1 MQRFLFIGANSDM
14 AIAAATYFKQ
24 QGIEVIWLSRTEC
37 SNEYSQSFQISGL
50 SETDFPQLD
59 GQIDGLVYFPGSV
72 NLKPMRSL
80 KDGDLLEEYKI
91 NVLGA
96 LNAVKIYL
104 PNLKLSEKAS
114 VVFLSSVAVQ
124 LGMPFHASVGI
135 NKGAIEGLTRSL
147 AAELSPEIRVNA
159 IALSLTETK
168 MTQRMVN
175 TEDKKQ
181 GIAQRHPLNAIG
193 TLEDV
198 SNMLEFLLTPK
209 SAWMT
214 VQILHLDG
222 GMSTVKKW
230 F

>member
-14 AIAAATYFKQ
+14 AIAAAAHFSL
-24 QGIEVIWLSRTEC
+24 QGIEIIGLSRTEC
-37 SNEYSQSFQISGL
+37 SNDFSQSYFISGL
-50 SETDFPQLD
+50 SETDFPQLE
-59 GQIDGLVYFPGSV
+59 GKIDGLVYFPGSV

-96 LNAVKIYL
+96 FNAVKMYL
-104 PNLKLSEKAS
+104 PNLKLSPQAS
-114 VVFLSSVAVQ
+114 IVLFSSVAVQ
-124 LGMPFHASVGI
+124 LGMPFHASVGM
-135 NKGAIEGLTRSL
+135 NKGAVEGLVRSL

-181 GIAQRHPLNAIG
+181 AIAQRHPLNVIG
-193 TLEDV
+193 KSEDV
-198 SNMLEFLLTPK
+198 THMLEFLLTPK

-214 VQILHLDG
+214 GQILHLDG
-222 GMSTVKKW
+222 GMSTVKK
-230 F
+230 

>member
-14 AIAAATYFKQ
+14 AIATAKQFKQ
-24 QGIEVIWLSRTEC
+24 QGIEVIGLSRSEC
-37 SNEYSQSFQISGL
+37 SNEYSQSHIISGL
-50 SETDFPQLD
+50 SESDFPQIE

-80 KDGDLLEEYKI
+80 KEVDLLEEYKI

-96 LNAVKIYL
+96 L
-104 PNLKLSEKAS
+104 KLSKQAS
-114 VVFLSSVAVQ
+114 VVFFSSVAVQ
-124 LGMPFHASVGI
+124 LGMPFHASVGM
-135 NKGAIEGLTRSL
+135 NKGAVEGLVRSL

-175 TEDKKQ
+175 TDDKKLA
-181 GIAQRHPLNAIG
+181 IAQRHPLNAIG

-198 SNMLEFLLTPK
+198 THMLEFLLTPK

-214 VQILHLDG
+214 GQILHLDG
-222 GMSTVKKW
+222 GMSAVKK
-230 F
+230 

>member
-1 MQRFLFIGANSDM
+1 
-14 AIAAATYFKQ
+14 
-24 QGIEVIWLSRTEC
+24 
-37 SNEYSQSFQISGL
+37 
-50 SETDFPQLD
+50 
-59 GQIDGLVYFPGSV
+59 
-72 NLKPMRSL
+72 MRSL

-168 MTQRMVN
+168 MTQRIVN

-214 VQILHLDG
+214 GQILHLDG
-222 GMSTVKKW
+222 GMSTVKK
-230 F
+230 

>member
-14 AIAAATYFKQ
+14 AIATASQFKQ
-24 QGIEVIWLSRTEC
+24 QGIEVIGLSRSEC
-37 SNEYSQSFQISGL
+37 TSEYSHSHIISGL
-50 SETDFPQLD
+50 SESDFPQLE

-80 KDGDLLEEYKI
+80 KEVDLLEEYKI

-96 LNAVKIYL
+96 FNAVKMYL
-104 PNLKLSEKAS
+104 PNLKLSKQAS
-114 VVFLSSVAVQ
+114 VVFFSSVAVQ
-124 LGMPFHASVGI
+124 LGMPFHASVGM

-168 MTQRMVN
+168 MTQRMTN
-175 TEDKKQ
+175 TEEKKQ
-181 GIAQRHPLNAIG
+181 VIAQRHPLATIG
-193 TLEDV
+193 TSEDV
-198 SNMLEFLLTPK
+198 ANMLEFLLTEK

-214 VQILHLDG
+214 GQILHLDG
-222 GMSTVKKW
+222 GMSVVKK
-230 F
+230 

>member
-14 AIAAATYFKQ
+14 AIATAKQFKQ
-24 QGIEVIWLSRTEC
+24 QGIEVIGLSRSEC
-37 SNEYSQSFQISGL
+37 TSEYSQTHIISGL
-50 SETDFPQLD
+50 SESDFPQLE

-80 KDGDLLEEYKI
+80 KEVDLLEEYKI

-96 LNAVKIYL
+96 FNAVKMYL
-104 PNLKLSEKAS
+104 PNLKLSKQAS
-114 VVFLSSVAVQ
+114 VVFFSSVAVQ
-124 LGMPFHASVGI
+124 LGMPFHASVGM
-135 NKGAIEGLTRSL
+135 NKGAVEGLVRSL

-159 IALSLTETK
+159 IALSLTDTK

-175 TEDKKQ
+175 TEDKKLA
-181 GIAQRHPLNAIG
+181 IAQRHPLNAIG

-198 SNMLEFLLTPK
+198 TNILEFLLTPK

-214 VQILHLDG
+214 GQILHLDG
-222 GMSTVKKW
+222 GMSAVKK
-230 F
+230 

>member
-14 AIAAATYFKQ
+14 ATAAATHFKQ
-24 QGIEVIWLSRTEC
+24 QGIEVIGLSRSEC
-37 SNEYSQSFQISGL
+37 SGDYSQSHIISGL
-50 SETDFPQLD
+50 SETDFPQLE

-80 KDGDLLEEYKI
+80 KEFDLMEEYKI

-96 LNAVKIYL
+96 FNAVKMYL
-104 PNLKLSEKAS
+104 PNLKLSPQAS
-114 VVFLSSVAVQ
+114 IVLFSSVAVQ
-124 LGMPFHASVGI
+124 LGMPFHASVGM
-135 NKGAIEGLTRSL
+135 NKGAVEGLVRSL

-181 GIAQRHPLNAIG
+181 AIAQRHPLNAIG
-193 TLEDV
+193 KSEDV
-198 SNMLEFLLTPK
+198 THMLEFLLTPK
-209 SAWMT
+209 STWMT
-214 VQILHLDG
+214 GQILHLDG
-222 GMSTVKKW
+222 GMSAVKK
-230 F
+230 